1 MNQSRGHKSS
11 LLFLLG
17 EGKRKAFF
25 GLVGKSRHRTGNQRK
40 AVYLINCDA
49 GIRLVMKTGY
59 SGKSG

>member
-1 MNQSRGHKSS
+1 MNQSREHKSF

-25 GLVGKSRHRTGNQRK
+25 RLVGKSRHGTGNQEK

-49 GIRLVMKTGY
+49 GTRLVVKT
-59 SGKSG
+59 